1 MKLIIRSF
9 VLVALGMCLA
19 PVASATTPAVPDFP
33 HLQND
38 PLFDQTTYQELRD
51 ITVDVSWNNVELGTV
66 LRDLT
71 LMVRTTH
78 PVRAAIN
85 FRMSS
90 TASPADRQRK
100 ISLTLRGAPVY
111 QVLEYLSQ
119 QASFTIKVHPD
130 VVLIMPAN
138 AP

>member
-1 MKLIIRSF
+1 MKLIVRVF
-9 VLVALGMCLA
+9 LLAALLSCPAAL
-19 PVASATTPAVPDFP
+19 ASAPTPAAPIFP

-51 ITVDVSWNNVELGTV
+51 ITVNVSWNQAELGTV

-85 FRMSS
+85 FRLSS
-90 TASPADRQRK
+90 SASPAERQRK
-100 ISLTLRGAPVY
+100 ISLTLKGAPVY

-119 QASFTIKVHPD
+119 QVPFTIKVHPD
-130 VVLIMPAN
+130 VVLIMPGKT
-138 AP
+138 P